1 MAGAARLVDLCC
13 TGVLFQ
19 GSTRMNLFVSRQKSQ
34 EGSSLRSVLVLC
46 CPVFCAVKVGLNTV
60 WNKVCKYLMVLC
72 SAFVGAIRFTRRV
85 SSLGISLWDWRSVFS
100 VGILR
105 VWLSLLSI
113 WDWASL
119 EPCWLLSLVHTLS
132 GSRTFRPG
140 STSPWT
146 VCLWSFALG
155 QFTA

>member
-46 CPVFCAVKVGLNTV
+46 CPVFYAVKVGLNTV

-100 VGILR
+100 VGILSLAYIKFSALAHWR
-105 VWLSLLSI
+105 FFSVSLSSWHFMFHYNAYYI
-113 WDWASL
+113 HVSWSL
-119 EPCWLLSLVHTLS
+119 PSWWMLKV
-132 GSRTFRPG
+132 
-140 STSPWT
+140 
-146 VCLWSFALG
+146 VQLG
-155 QFTA
+155 